1 MCANNEER
9 DHWGCERGAQ
19 VLLSEGSFAN
29 TFWYNPNPTPE
40 SSEGTGDE
48 IFCGDRVAC
57 EGVVVAL
64 AVFVCDVFL
73 LLPALE
79 PLVVFAFALARGGDF
94 VLESHADLVMVAF
107 A

>member
-1 MCANNEER
+1 M
-9 DHWGCERGAQ
+9 HQ
-19 VLLSEGSFAN
+19 VLLNEGSFAS

-48 IFCGDRVAC
+48 IFCGDVIPCA
-57 EGVVVAL
+57 GVIVAL
-64 AVFVCDVFL
+64 VALTCEMFL

-79 PLVVFAFALARGGDF
+79 PLVGFAVTTRPLGGDDVF
-94 VLESHADLVMVAF
+94 VLESHADLVIVAL

>member
-1 MCANNEER
+1 M
-9 DHWGCERGAQ
+9 
-19 VLLSEGSFAN
+19 LSEGSFAS

-48 IFCGDRVAC
+48 IFCGDRAAC
-57 EGVVVAL
+57 AGVMVAL

-79 PLVVFAFALARGGDF
+79 PLVVFAFALARGGAF